1 MNNPRSTSISPL
13 NKIPKAQPRPK
24 NARRKAPKKSLSPN
38 NLCRPSLPQQ
48 QPQPHN
54 PQTPQDDDDP
64 SPRANPQYNPGMRR
78 SSLSLRPFAR
88 ALPAR
93 FARLTDRFAV
103 QEARESSSASGLET
117 SASPSPLKDSPSPPS
132 TAPPTSTNIPPPGL
146 HRRAPFYLDTGTSLF
161 AKRAPRPFPPPFLS
175 PPTTSFS
182 DALSTHQWSWD
193 RRKKGGKGTEA
204 LIGGEKVG
212 GVTNGDDAVVVGE
225 GFVGVCDGV
234 GAWSTRKGGHAG
246 LWSRLIVHFWAA
258 EIERAASTGEEPTPI
273 EYLQRA
279 YEQTLEAT
287 TQPTEWQGTTTAT
300 GAQLHY
306 ESTESDGSARPVLYV
321 TNLGDSQVL
330 VLRPRNSKVIFKT
343 EAQWH
348 WFDCPRQLGTNSPD
362 TPRGAAVVN
371 KVVVEVGDVV
381 LAVSDGVTDNLWEH
395 EVVSCVVSGMKEWED
410 GGKEGEAKGRKG
422 EMQFVADKL
431 MNAARVIAQDPFAE
445 SPFMEHAIEEGL
457 AMEGGKL
464 DDISV
469 VVGLIK
475 KNVG

>member
-1 MNNPRSTSISPL
+1 
-13 NKIPKAQPRPK
+13 
-24 NARRKAPKKSLSPN
+24 
-38 NLCRPSLPQQ
+38 
-48 QPQPHN
+48 
-54 PQTPQDDDDP
+54 
-64 SPRANPQYNPGMRR
+64 MRR
-78 SSLSLRPFAR
+78 SSLLSLRLFAR

-93 FARLTDRFAV
+93 FARLTEPFGV
-103 QEARESSSASGLET
+103 QEVRQSGSAAASSTTSATSSSS
-117 SASPSPLKDSPSPPS
+117 SPRKESLRPPPS
-132 TAPPTSTNIPPPGL
+132 TTSPPTSTAAAAAAPTPL
-146 HRRAPFYLDTGTSLF
+146 LRRPSPFYLDTGISLF

-193 RRKKGGKGTEA
+193 RRRGRGERKGEA
-204 LIGGEKVG
+204 TVGGERVG
-212 GVTNGDDAVVVGE
+212 GVTNGDDAVVVG
-225 GFVGVCDGV
+225 
-234 GAWSTRKGGHAG
+234 GGLWG

-258 EIERAASTGEEPTPI
+258 EIERAANVGGEPTPI

-300 GAQLHY
+300 GAQLHF
-306 ESTESDGSARPVLYV
+306 ENTEADGAERPVLYV

-330 VLRPRNSKVIFKT
+330 VLRPRNSNVIFKT

-362 TPRGAAVVN
+362 TPKGAAVVD
-371 KVVVEVGDVV
+371 KVMVEVGDVV

-395 EVVSCVVSGMKEWED
+395 EVVSCVVGGMREWEEA
-410 GGKEGEAKGRKG
+410 GKAAKAGSVTKG
-422 EMQFVADKL
+422 EMQFVAEKL

-469 VVGLIK
+469 VIGLIRK
-475 KNVG
+475 HDG

>member
-1 MNNPRSTSISPL
+1 
-13 NKIPKAQPRPK
+13 
-24 NARRKAPKKSLSPN
+24 
-38 NLCRPSLPQQ
+38 
-48 QPQPHN
+48 
-54 PQTPQDDDDP
+54 
-64 SPRANPQYNPGMRR
+64 MRR
-78 SSLSLRPFAR
+78 SSLLSLRPFAR

-93 FARLTDRFAV
+93 CFARLSERFGG
-103 QEARESSSASGLET
+103 QEVRELGGASSTTTSAAASTSSPSLSLKESSS
-117 SASPSPLKDSPSPPS
+117 PPNGTIS
-132 TAPPTSTNIPPPGL
+132 SPTSTTTTTTTTDAAPTPL
-146 HRRAPFYLDTGTSLF
+146 LRRPSPFYLDTGISLF

-193 RRKKGGKGTEA
+193 RRRGRGGGKGEA
-204 LIGGEKVG
+204 TVGGERVG
-212 GVTNGDDAVVVGE
+212 GITNGDDAVVVGE

-258 EIERAASTGEEPTPI
+258 EIERAANEGGEPTPV

-300 GAQLHY
+300 GAQLHF
-306 ESTESDGSARPVLYV
+306 ENTDADGAERPVLYV
-321 TNLGDSQVL
+321 TNVGDSQVL

-343 EAQWH
+343 EPQWH

-362 TPRGAAVVN
+362 TPKGAAVMD

-395 EVVSCVVSGMKEWED
+395 EVVSCVVSGMKEWE
-410 GGKEGEAKGRKG
+410 EGEKAAKAGSVTKG
-422 EMQFVADKL
+422 EMQFVAEKL

-469 VVGLIK
+469 VVGRIR
-475 KNVG
+475 KNDG